1 MANVKIVDIAELR
14 KMSEKDLRSV
24 LKETLAAK
32 AQLHLL
38 LKAGHS
44 KKSDTYQK
52 AKLQIAQIHTILNN
66 PVNDAK

>member
-1 MANVKIVDIAELR
+1 MNVNIIAIAELR
-14 KMSEKDLRSV
+14 KMGEKDLV
-24 LKETLAAK
+24 KLLNETIAAK

-52 AKLQIAQIHTILNN
+52 AKAQIAQINTILNN

>member
-1 MANVKIVDIAELR
+1 MKSVSLEALR
-14 KMSEKDLRSV
+14 KMSKKDLKV
-24 LKETLAAK
+24 LLKETLAAK

-52 AKLQIAQIHTILNN
+52 AKLQIARINTILNQ
-66 PVNDAK
+66 VESDAN

>member
-1 MANVKIVDIAELR
+1 MATVKIVKLDELK
-14 KMSEKDLRSV
+14 KMSAKDLQS
-24 LKETLAAK
+24 LLQETLASK

-52 AKLQIAQIHTILNN
+52 AKAQVAQIRTILNN
-66 PVNDAK
+66 TESDAK

>member
-1 MANVKIVDIAELR
+1 MKIVDIAELK
-14 KMSEKDLRSV
+14 KMSEKDLQSI

-32 AQLHLL
+32 AKHHLL

-44 KKSDTYQK
+44 KKSDTYQQ
-52 AKLQIAQIHTILNN
+52 AKIQIAQIHTILNN